1 MPEKRSF
8 FEEMLTENKDKFN
21 EELWKILTLDS
32 VSDKPGN

>member
-1 MPEKRSF
+1 MPEKTSF

-32 VSDKPGN
+32 VSNKPGN